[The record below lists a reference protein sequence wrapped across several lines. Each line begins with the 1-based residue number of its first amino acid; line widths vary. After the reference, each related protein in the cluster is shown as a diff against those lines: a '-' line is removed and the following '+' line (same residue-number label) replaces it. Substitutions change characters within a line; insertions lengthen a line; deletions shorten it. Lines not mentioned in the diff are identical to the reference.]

1 MLERKLCPSNNSR
14 KIYNP
19 EDIRIVQS
27 NRIPGIERHALNR
40 IEPLSISFPLKQEFF
55 LREVSGKVVK
65 ILRKIIFLSFLSL
78 LRKTSNKVDIEISN
92 INKV

>member
-19 EDIRIVQS
+19 GDIRIVQS

-55 LREVSGKVVK
+55 LREVSKKVK

-78 LRKTSNKVDIEISN
+78 LRKTFNKVDTEISN